1 MTSNRSQVGMAESRT
16 VVVIPLNGSIHRTW
30 KVQCKMALM
39 KENLWKIV
47 EGSER
52 APDAEAQA
60 DLYAKFVQRR
70 DRALGTIVLSVDP
83 SLLYILGEP
92 KDPVEV

>member
-1 MTSNRSQVGMAESRT
+1 M
-16 VVVIPLNGSIHRTW
+16 
-30 KVQCKMALM
+30 QCKMALM
-39 KENLWKIV
+39 KENRWEIV
-47 EGSER
+47 EGFET

-60 DLYAKFVQRR
+60 DLYAEFVQRR

-92 KDPVEV
+92 KDPVEVWIALSKQFDRKTSPQGQ